1 MSLRRVLR
9 SITKMYLIFLQNLA
23 ALEFFLFSFSGI
35 DDLRPRRGEFAWISK
50 LINSR
55 FLVFQKSEG
64 IRFISDSRFNPNDVL
79 ELNGSIIQLLEIL
92 IIIDLNIIS
101 PSRLTGFIGISF
113 NEGEAERERVG
124 LINILESIG
133 VKSGNKETSV
143 VDQFQLYLV
152 DNFCNYI
159 KFYI

>member
-1 MSLRRVLR
+1 
-9 SITKMYLIFLQNLA
+9 MYLIFLQNLA
-23 ALEFFLFSFSGI
+23 ALEFFLFPFSGI

-113 NEGEAERERVG
+113 NEGEAEKERERVG

-143 VDQFQLYLV
+143 VDTI
-152 DNFCNYI
+152 NFNYI
-159 KFYI
+159 SLIIFVII

>member
-64 IRFISDSRFNPNDVL
+64 ISDSRFNPNDVL

-113 NEGEAERERVG
+113 NEGEAERER
-124 LINILESIG
+124 ESWF
-133 VKSGNKETSV
+133 N
-143 VDQFQLYLV
+143 
-152 DNFCNYI
+152 
-159 KFYI
+159 

>member
-101 PSRLTGFIGISF
+101 TSRLTGFIGISF

-143 VDQFQLYLV
+143 VDTI
-152 DNFCNYI
+152 NFNYI
-159 KFYI
+159 SLIIFVII

>member
-1 MSLRRVLR
+1 MIYDHVG
-9 SITKMYLIFLQNLA
+9 
-23 ALEFFLFSFSGI
+23 E
-35 DDLRPRRGEFAWISK
+35 EFAWISK

-113 NEGEAERERVG
+113 NEGEAERERVD
-124 LINILESIG
+124 LIDILESIG
-133 VKSGNKETSV
+133 VKNGNKETSV
-143 VDQFQLYLV
+143 VDTI
-152 DNFCNYI
+152 NFNYI
-159 KFYI
+159 SLIIFVII

>member
-9 SITKMYLIFLQNLA
+9 SITKMYLIFLRNLA
-23 ALEFFLFSFSGI
+23 ALQFFLFSFSGI
-35 DDLRPRRGEFAWISK
+35 DDLRPRRGGNSRGSK

-143 VDQFQLYLV
+143 VDTI
-152 DNFCNYI
+152 NFNYI
-159 KFYI
+159 SLMIFVII

>member
-64 IRFISDSRFNPNDVL
+64 ISDSRFNPNDVL

-101 PSRLTGFIGISF
+101 TSRLTGFIGISF
-113 NEGEAERERVG
+113 NEGEAERERV
-124 LINILESIG
+124 
-133 VKSGNKETSV
+133 
-143 VDQFQLYLV
+143 
-152 DNFCNYI
+152 
-159 KFYI
+159 

>member
-64 IRFISDSRFNPNDVL
+64 ISDSRFNPNDVL

-92 IIIDLNIIS
+92 IIIDLNIIL

-143 VDQFQLYLV
+143 VDTI
-152 DNFCNYI
+152 NFNYI
-159 KFYI
+159 SLIIFVII

>member
-64 IRFISDSRFNPNDVL
+64 IRFINDSRFNPNDVL

-113 NEGEAERERVG
+113 NEGEAERER
-124 LINILESIG
+124 ESWF
-133 VKSGNKETSV
+133 N
-143 VDQFQLYLV
+143 
-152 DNFCNYI
+152 
-159 KFYI
+159 

>member
-1 MSLRRVLR
+1 MFTLKRGTRLTKRVVKTSTTR

-23 ALEFFLFSFSGI
+23 ALEFFLFSGI

-113 NEGEAERERVG
+113 NEGEAERER
-124 LINILESIG
+124 ER
-133 VKSGNKETSV
+133 E
-143 VDQFQLYLV
+143 LV
-152 DNFCNYI
+152 
-159 KFYI
+159 

>member
-1 MSLRRVLR
+1 MFTLKRGTRLTKRVVKTSTTR

-113 NEGEAERERVG
+113 NEGEAERER
-124 LINILESIG
+124 ESWF
-133 VKSGNKETSV
+133 N
-143 VDQFQLYLV
+143 
-152 DNFCNYI
+152 
-159 KFYI
+159 

>member
-1 MSLRRVLR
+1 
-9 SITKMYLIFLQNLA
+9 MYLIFLQNLA
-23 ALEFFLFSFSGI
+23 ALEFFLFPFSGI

-101 PSRLTGFIGISF
+101 TSRLTGFIGISF
-113 NEGEAERERVG
+113 NEGEAERER
-124 LINILESIG
+124 ESWF
-133 VKSGNKETSV
+133 N
-143 VDQFQLYLV
+143 
-152 DNFCNYI
+152 
-159 KFYI
+159 

>member
-64 IRFISDSRFNPNDVL
+64 IRFIRDSRFNSNDVL

-113 NEGEAERERVG
+113 NEGEVERERVG

-143 VDQFQLYLV
+143 VDTI
-152 DNFCNYI
+152 NFNYI
-159 KFYI
+159 SLIIFVII